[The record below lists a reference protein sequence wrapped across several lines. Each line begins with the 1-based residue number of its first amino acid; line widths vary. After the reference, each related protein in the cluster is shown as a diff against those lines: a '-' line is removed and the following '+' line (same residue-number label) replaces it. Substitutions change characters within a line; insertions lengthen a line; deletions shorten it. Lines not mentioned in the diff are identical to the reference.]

1 MSEPAT
7 PTPSGLP
14 YAWTAHP
21 ARRRPQDVMLLVA
34 AVLLTAGAIMA
45 VVESPFLTVLGVV
58 ILVVATAAFWAP
70 TRYVLD
76 AHGATERRLGRT
88 KSRAWT
94 DLRRVQAGPGAMLLS
109 PFARP
114 HWLERYR
121 GIIVYLDG
129 ADRTRAIELARAA
142 ITPSAPAEAAS

>member
-1 MSEPAT
+1 
-7 PTPSGLP
+7 
-14 YAWTAHP
+14 
-21 ARRRPQDVMLLVA
+21 MLLVA
-34 AVLLTAGAIMA
+34 AVLMTAGAVMA

-58 ILVVATAAFWAP
+58 ILIVATAAFWAP

-76 AHGATERRLGRT
+76 AQGATERRLGRT
-88 KSRAWT
+88 KSRAWR

-121 GIIVYLDG
+121 GIMMYLDG
-129 ADRTRAIELARAA
+129 ADRTRAVELARAA
-142 ITPSAPAEAAS
+142 IIVPSPASAEATS